1 MTSLE
6 EGDPAPQF
14 DLESDAGQR
23 VSLDDLRGRWI
34 VLYWYPKDD
43 TPGCT
48 TEACEF
54 RDSWDAIS
62 AEADVYGVSPDSLKS
77 HVKFR
82 EKFRLPFPLL
92 SDAGHA
98 VAQRYGVWAMK
109 KFMGRSYMGVE
120 RTTFIIGPD
129 GTVARVFRNVKP
141 AGHAKE
147 IRKALAE
154 LKG

>member
-1 MTSLE
+1 MATVE
-6 EGDPAPQF
+6 QGDAAPPF
-14 DLESDAGQR
+14 ELESDAGER
-23 VSLDDLRGRWI
+23 VSLDDLRGRWV

-54 RDSWDAIS
+54 RDSWDSIS
-62 AEADVYGVSPDSLKS
+62 AEAEVYGVSPDNAAS
-77 HVKFR
+77 HRKFR
-82 EKFRLPFPLL
+82 DKLRLPFPLL
-92 SDAGHA
+92 ADAGHA
-98 VAQRYGVWAMK
+98 VAERYGVWAMK
-109 KFMGRSYMGVE
+109 KFMGRQYMGVE
-120 RTTFIIGPD
+120 RTTFIIAPD

-147 IRKALAE
+147 IRKALIE